1 MNIFNFLNYE
11 NKRIFEKYSMV
22 LSIRKK
28 ISAFLRWSERYTKTD
43 MHYAS
48 KGVFWILLGKAGV
61 FLVSLITMTAFANW
75 LSKETYGTY
84 QLIISLLGI
93 AGIFALSG
101 MSTSLIRSIAQKK
114 EGTLLAAVKE
124 KIKWGSLGSLGLL
137 LVALWYFFHH
147 NLVLAGG
154 FAIGAIFLPFR
165 ETFAITPVFWNGR
178 KRFDLEGLYKVLPAI
193 LALCIIIPVIY
204 FTDNV
209 LWILFATLGSYVLFD
224 GLFLLRTIRKTDNSD
239 EDKEAITFGK
249 TLTAMDAMVRIA
261 GNIDKIILWKFL
273 GPVQVAIYS
282 FAQFPMKALGG
293 ALPIQ
298 SLALTKLGE
307 KNIKDIKQGL
317 LRKFFYLFFLSVPL
331 TIFIIF
337 LTPFVYKAFFPQYSE
352 SVIYFQA
359 LTIILIFMP
368 FDLLGAA
375 LISDRRKK
383 ELFIVRVGTSVLRI
397 ILFFAH
403 TPAFGIWG
411 VIGALLLAEVVRVG
425 MIFFFFQRI

>member
-1 MNIFNFLNYE
+1 MML
-11 NKRIFEKYSMV
+11 SMK
-22 LSIRKK
+22 KK
-28 ISAFLRWSERYTKTD
+28 ISAFLHWSERYTKTD

-48 KGVFWILLGKAGV
+48 KGIFWILLGKGV
-61 FLVSLITMTAFANW
+61 LALISLATMTAFAHW
-75 LSKETYGTY
+75 LPKETYGTY
-84 QLIISLLGI
+84 QFIVSLLGI
-93 AGIFALSG
+93 AGIFTLSG
-101 MSTSLIRSIAQKK
+101 MSTTLVRSIAQNK

-154 FAIGAIFLPFR
+154 FAIATIFVPFR
-165 ETFAITPVFWNGR
+165 ETFAITPIFWNGR
-178 KRFDLEGLYKVLPAI
+178 KRFDLEGLYRVLPSLLTLFI
-193 LALCIIIPVIY
+193 LIPVIY

-209 LWILFATLGSYVLFD
+209 SWILLTTLGSYFLFD
-224 GLFLLRTIRKTDNSD
+224 GLFLLRTIRKTTNDD
-239 EDKEAITFGK
+239 VDKEAIAFGK
-249 TLTAMDAMVRIA
+249 TMTAMDVIVRIA

-293 ALPIQ
+293 ALPIN
-298 SLALTKLGE
+298 SLALPKLGE

-317 LRKFFYLFFLSVPL
+317 LRKFLYLFFLSVPL
-331 TIFIIF
+331 TISII
-337 LTPFVYKAFFPQYSE
+337 LVAPFVYKTFFPQYAE

-359 LTIILIFMP
+359 FTLLLLLTP

-375 LISDRRKK
+375 LISDLRKK
-383 ELFIVRVGTSVLRI
+383 ELFVVRVGSSILRI
-397 ILFFAH
+397 ILFFTL
-403 TPAFGIWG
+403 TPFFGIWG
-411 VIGALLLAEVVRVG
+411 VTGAILLTEVVRAG